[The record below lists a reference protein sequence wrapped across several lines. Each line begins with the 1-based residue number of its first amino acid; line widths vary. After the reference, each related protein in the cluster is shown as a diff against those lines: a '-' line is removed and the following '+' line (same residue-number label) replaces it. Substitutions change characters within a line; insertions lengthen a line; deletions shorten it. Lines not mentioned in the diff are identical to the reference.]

1 MAGQGG
7 HWCAAAH
14 SVNLS
19 KITWGGTEK
28 KQVRSS
34 DLGQHCKLWGKYQAF
49 LCFLFICLSVYLLVL
64 SEYILVEQKEL
75 DQGEYLVRKAVSLFF
90 SQFLHIR
97 KPFQGIHIEQSEEPA
112 YV

>member
-1 MAGQGG
+1 M
-7 HWCAAAH
+7 
-14 SVNLS
+14 
-19 KITWGGTEK
+19 
-28 KQVRSS
+28 
-34 DLGQHCKLWGKYQAF
+34 
-49 LCFLFICLSVYLLVL
+49 LVL

-75 DQGEYLVRKAVSLFF
+75 DQGAYLVRKAVSLFF